1 VIRHAT
7 SALRCGGVQLGRA
20 LAEREF
26 AAATPRHSTDRVD
39 AVFLTGGSAYGLDAA
54 AGVMRWMEEQRRGF
68 PIAGGVVPIV
78 PAAAIFDLG
87 MLGPFSVRPTAELA
101 WTACDRASA
110 TPEEGSVGAG
120 TRATVGK
127 VAGAARAMK
136 GGFGAWVVRAGDIV
150 VGAAAVTN
158 PVGDVRDG
166 HGNIIAGARGDGGRF
181 LDATRVLT
189 SGGPQRGGSPMNTTL
204 GVVMTNVALS
214 REALRQLAE
223 AASAA
228 YFRRITPVATSADG
242 DTIFALGP
250 AQGIT
255 ATPMAVETLAV
266 DAMEMAIERSVR
278 LARGRDGIP
287 GLGDPREK

>member
-1 VIRHAT
+1 
-7 SALRCGGVQLGRA
+7 
-20 LAEREF
+20 
-26 AAATPRHSTDRVD
+26 
-39 AVFLTGGSAYGLDAA
+39 
-54 AGVMRWMEEQRRGF
+54 
-68 PIAGGVVPIV
+68 
-78 PAAAIFDLG
+78 
-87 MLGPFSVRPTAELA
+87 
-101 WTACDRASA
+101 
-110 TPEEGSVGAG
+110 
-120 TRATVGK
+120 
-127 VAGAARAMK
+127 
-136 GGFGAWVVRAGDIV
+136 
-150 VGAAAVTN
+150 
-158 PVGDVRDG
+158 
-166 HGNIIAGARGDGGRF
+166 
-181 LDATRVLT
+181 
-189 SGGPQRGGSPMNTTL
+189 MNTTL